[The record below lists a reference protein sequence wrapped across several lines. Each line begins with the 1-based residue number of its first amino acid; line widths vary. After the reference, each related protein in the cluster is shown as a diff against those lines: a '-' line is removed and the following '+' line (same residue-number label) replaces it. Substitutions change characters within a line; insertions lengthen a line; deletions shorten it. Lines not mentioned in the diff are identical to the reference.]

1 MLPQQII
8 AITPPSLSD
17 TGEVLR
23 IAHLLRLGIG
33 RVHIRKPDA
42 TVEELE
48 ALIRSIPRELRSRCV
63 LSHHIE
69 LVRRWGLGGVHLS
82 VADWSAL
89 RERPTDALRPEQ
101 IVGVSCHSVA
111 ELERLPFR
119 PDYAY
124 VSPVAAS
131 ISKPGYG
138 TDSPWTPKLRRAV
151 TARFPFPL
159 IALGGVGEA
168 NAQGFIEEGFAGVAL
183 LGYFASQQLHKLT
196 ERVQKLC
203 APTLLLCGGIDPT
216 AEAGLTA
223 DMQHAARLGVRAYS
237 IVTALTCQDAVTFTR
252 LTAVADTDLI
262 EAVCAL
268 RRQSPPQVA
277 KIGLIASLHQL
288 RLLIREIRALFP
300 ACRIVW
306 DPILRTSSGADLLP
320 DARRESLL
328 EVAELVDVILPNRY
342 ESRQLFGEITPGEW
356 AKHTATAVIAKSAF
370 CTEEDVTDRAYLP
383 DGRLIE
389 STAPRLGEDR
399 HGTGCLYATT
409 LCATLARGE
418 DYQEALHAAQRA
430 TMHYRLGRGQEAPVR
445 RLPLGRRM
453 FVTHATTTAE
463 ILEQTD
469 LVLRQGLADIVELRM
484 KDAPWETFL
493 HTARE
498 ALALCHAYSVPLL
511 INDRV
516 DIALLTGADGVHLGQ
531 RDMPPAE
538 ARRLLG
544 EHALIGLTCNS
555 AEDLTTARTLPID
568 YVGIGPF
575 RFTSTKKKLAPILG
589 LEGYRALQLHAFP
602 LPAYA
607 IGSVS
612 PEDIPALY
620 ALGLYGVAMSSSLIQ
635 AACTA
640 ADDRP

>member
-1 MLPQQII
+1 
-8 AITPPSLSD
+8 
-17 TGEVLR
+17 
-23 IAHLLRLGIG
+23 
-33 RVHIRKPDA
+33 
-42 TVEELE
+42 
-48 ALIRSIPRELRSRCV
+48 
-63 LSHHIE
+63 
-69 LVRRWGLGGVHLS
+69 VRRWELGGVHLS
-82 VADWSAL
+82 VADWSTL
-89 RERPTDALRPEQ
+89 RERPTDALHPEQ
-101 IVGVSCHSVA
+101 TVGVSCHSVA
-111 ELERLPFR
+111 ELERLLFR

-131 ISKPGYG
+131 ISKPDYG
-138 TDSPWTPKLRRAV
+138 NDSLWTPKLRRAV

-159 IALGGVGEA
+159 IALGGIGEA

-183 LGYFASQQLHKLT
+183 LGYFANQQLHELT

-203 APTLLLCGGIDPT
+203 APKLLLCGGIDPT

-223 DMQHAARLGVRAYS
+223 DMQHATRLGVHAYS
-237 IVTALTCQDAVTFTR
+237 IVTALTCQDAVAFTR

-262 EAVCAL
+262 EAVRAL

-288 RLLIREIRALFP
+288 LILIREIRALFP

-306 DPILRTSSGADLLP
+306 DPILRTSSGADLLS
-320 DARRESLL
+320 DASRESLL
-328 EVAELVDVILPNRY
+328 EVAELVDVILPNHY
-342 ESRQLFGEITPGEW
+342 ESRQLFGESIPHEW
-356 AKHTATAVIAKSAF
+356 VERTATTVIAKSASS
-370 CTEEDVTDRAYLP
+370 TEEDVTDRAYLP
-383 DGRLIE
+383 DGQLIE

-409 LCATLARGE
+409 LCAALARGE

-430 TMHYRLGRGQEAPVR
+430 TMHYRLGRRQEAPVR

-453 FVTHATTTAE
+453 FVTHAITTAE
-463 ILEQTD
+463 ILKQTD

-498 ALALCHAYSVPLL
+498 TLVLCHAYGIPLL

-531 RDMPPAE
+531 RDMSPTE

-544 EHALIGLTCNS
+544 DYALIGLTCNS
-555 AEDLTTARTLPID
+555 AEDLATARTLPID

-589 LEGYRALQLHAFP
+589 LEGYHALQLHAFP

>member
-1 MLPQQII
+1 MLSQQII
-8 AITPPSLSD
+8 AITPPALGD
-17 TGEVLR
+17 TGEALR
-23 IAHLLRLGIG
+23 IAHLLRLGVW

-42 TVEELE
+42 TVEEIE
-48 ALIRSIPRELRSRCV
+48 ALIRSIPHELRSRCI

-69 LVRRWGLGGVHLS
+69 LVRHWGLGGVHLS
-82 VADWSAL
+82 VADWSTL

-101 IVGVSCHSVA
+101 IVGVSCHSVE

-138 TDSPWTPKLRRAV
+138 SDSPWTPELRRAV

-159 IALGGVGEA
+159 IALGGIGEA

-183 LGYFASQQLHKLT
+183 LGYFASQQLYELT

-223 DMQHAARLGVRAYS
+223 DMQHAARLGVCAYS
-237 IVTALTCQDAVTFTR
+237 IVTALTCQDAVAFTR

-262 EAVCAL
+262 EAVRAL

-288 RLLIREIRALFP
+288 RLLVREIRALFP

-306 DPILRTSSGADLLP
+306 DPILRTSSGTDLLP
-320 DARRESLL
+320 DASRESLL
-328 EVAELVDVILPNRY
+328 EVAELVDVILPNHY
-342 ESRQLFGEITPGEW
+342 ESRQLFGESIPHEW
-356 AKHTATAVIAKSAF
+356 VERTHTAVISKSASS
-370 CTEEDVTDRAYLP
+370 TEEDVTDRAYLP
-383 DGRLIE
+383 DSRLIE

-409 LCATLARGE
+409 LCAALARGE

-430 TMHYRLGRGQEAPVR
+430 TMHYRLGRRQEAPVR
-445 RLPLGRRM
+445 SLPLGRRM

-484 KDAPWETFL
+484 KDAPWETIL

-498 ALALCHAYSVPLL
+498 ALALCHAYDIPLL

-531 RDMPPAE
+531 RDMSPTE

-555 AEDLTTARTLPID
+555 AEDLATARTLPID

-589 LEGYRALQLHAFP
+589 LEGYRTLQLHSFP

-620 ALGLYGVAMSSSLIQ
+620 ALGLYGVAMSSSLIY
-635 AACTA
+635 AARLA

>member
-1 MLPQQII
+1 MLSQQII
-8 AITPPSLSD
+8 AITPPALGD
-17 TGEVLR
+17 AGEALR

-33 RVHIRKPDA
+33 HVHIRKPDA

-48 ALIRSIPRELRSRCV
+48 GLICSIPRELLSRCV

-82 VADWSAL
+82 VADWSTL

-101 IVGVSCHSVA
+101 IVGVSCHSVE

-138 TDSPWTPKLRRAV
+138 TESPWTPELRRAV

-168 NAQGFIEEGFAGVAL
+168 NAQGFIEDGFAGVAL
-183 LGYFASQQLHKLT
+183 LGYFASKQLHELT
-196 ERVQKLC
+196 EHVHKLC

-223 DMQHAARLGVRAYS
+223 DMQHAARLGVRTYS
-237 IVTALTCQDAVTFTR
+237 IVTALTCQDAV
-252 LTAVADTDLI
+252 A
-262 EAVCAL
+262 
-268 RRQSPPQVA
+268 
-277 KIGLIASLHQL
+277 
-288 RLLIREIRALFP
+288 RLLVREIRALFP

-306 DPILRTSSGADLLP
+306 DPILRTSSGTDLLP
-320 DARRESLL
+320 DASRESLL
-328 EVAELVDVILPNRY
+328 EVAELVDVILPNHY
-342 ESRQLFGEITPGEW
+342 ESRQFFGESTPSEW
-356 AKHTATAVIAKSAF
+356 AERTATAVIAKSASS
-370 CTEEDVTDRAYLP
+370 TEEDITDRAYLP
-383 DGRLIE
+383 DGQLIE

-409 LCATLARGE
+409 LCAALARGE

-445 RLPLGRRM
+445 SLPLGRRM

-463 ILEQTD
+463 ILEQID
-469 LVLRQGLADIVELRM
+469 LVLRQGLADIVELRI
-484 KDAPWETFL
+484 KNAPWETFL

-498 ALALCHAYSVPLL
+498 ALALCHAYGIPLL

-531 RDMPPAE
+531 RDMSPTE

-589 LEGYRALQLHAFP
+589 LEGYRALQLHSLP

-612 PEDIPALY
+612 PEDIPDLY
-620 ALGLYGVAMSSSLIQ
+620 ALGLYGVAMSSNLIY
-635 AACTA
+635 AARLA

>member
-1 MLPQQII
+1 M
-8 AITPPSLSD
+8 
-17 TGEVLR
+17 
-23 IAHLLRLGIG
+23 
-33 RVHIRKPDA
+33 
-42 TVEELE
+42 
-48 ALIRSIPRELRSRCV
+48 
-63 LSHHIE
+63 
-69 LVRRWGLGGVHLS
+69 
-82 VADWSAL
+82 
-89 RERPTDALRPEQ
+89 
-101 IVGVSCHSVA
+101 
-111 ELERLPFR
+111 
-119 PDYAY
+119 
-124 VSPVAAS
+124 SPVAAS
-131 ISKPGYG
+131 ISKPDYG
-138 TDSPWTPKLRRAV
+138 NDSPWTPELRRAV

-159 IALGGVGEA
+159 IALGGIGEA

-183 LGYFASQQLHKLT
+183 LGYFANQQLHELT

-203 APTLLLCGGIDPT
+203 APKLLLCGGIDPT

-223 DMQHAARLGVRAYS
+223 DMQHATRLGVHAYS
-237 IVTALTCQDAVTFTR
+237 IVTALTCQDAVAFTR

-262 EAVCAL
+262 EAVRAL

-288 RLLIREIRALFP
+288 RLLVREIRALFP

-306 DPILRTSSGADLLP
+306 DPILRTSSGADLLS
-320 DARRESLL
+320 DASRESLL
-328 EVAELVDVILPNRY
+328 EVAELVDVILPNHY
-342 ESRQLFGEITPGEW
+342 ESHQLFGESIPHEW
-356 AKHTATAVIAKSAF
+356 VERTHTAVIAKSASS
-370 CTEEDVTDRAYLP
+370 TEEEVTDRAYLA

-409 LCATLARGE
+409 LCAALARGE

-430 TMHYRLGRGQEAPVR
+430 TMHYRLGRRQEAPVR

-453 FVTHATTTAE
+453 FVTHAITTAE
-463 ILEQTD
+463 ILKQTD

-484 KDAPWETFL
+484 KDTPWETFL

-498 ALALCHAYSVPLL
+498 TLALCHAYSVPLL

-531 RDMPPAE
+531 RDISPAE

-544 EHALIGLTCNS
+544 DYALIGLTCNS

-589 LEGYRALQLHAFP
+589 LEGYRALQLQAFP

-612 PEDIPALY
+612 PEDIPDLY
-620 ALGLYGVAMSSSLIQ
+620 ALGLYGVAMSSSLIH
-635 AACTA
+635 AARIA

>member
-1 MLPQQII
+1 M
-8 AITPPSLSD
+8 
-17 TGEVLR
+17 
-23 IAHLLRLGIG
+23 
-33 RVHIRKPDA
+33 
-42 TVEELE
+42 
-48 ALIRSIPRELRSRCV
+48 
-63 LSHHIE
+63 
-69 LVRRWGLGGVHLS
+69 
-82 VADWSAL
+82 
-89 RERPTDALRPEQ
+89 
-101 IVGVSCHSVA
+101 
-111 ELERLPFR
+111 
-119 PDYAY
+119 
-124 VSPVAAS
+124 SPVAAS
-131 ISKPGYG
+131 ISKPDYG
-138 TDSPWTPKLRRAV
+138 NDSPWTPELRRAV
-151 TARFPFPL
+151 TARFPFLL
-159 IALGGVGEA
+159 IALGGIGEA

-183 LGYFASQQLHKLT
+183 LGYFASQHLHELT

-237 IVTALTCQDAVTFTR
+237 LVTALTCQDAVAFTR
-252 LTAVADTDLI
+252 LTAVADADLI
-262 EAVCAL
+262 EAVRAL
-268 RRQSPPQVA
+268 RKQSPPQVA

-288 RLLIREIRALFP
+288 RILIREIRALFP
-300 ACRIVW
+300 ACRIIW

-342 ESRQLFGEITPGEW
+342 ESRQLFGESIPHEW
-356 AKHTATAVIAKSAF
+356 VERTHTAVIAKSASS
-370 CTEEDVTDRAYLP
+370 TEEDVTDRAYLP

-409 LCATLARGE
+409 LCTSLARGE

-463 ILEQTD
+463 ILKQTD

-498 ALALCHAYSVPLL
+498 ALALCHAYGAPLL

-531 RDMPPAE
+531 RDMSPTE

-544 EHALIGLTCNS
+544 DYALIGLTCNS
-555 AEDLTTARTLPID
+555 AEDLATALTLPID

-589 LEGYRALQLHAFP
+589 LEGYRALQLHSFP

-612 PEDIPALY
+612 PEDIPDLY

-635 AACTA
+635 AAHAA

>member
-1 MLPQQII
+1 M
-8 AITPPSLSD
+8 
-17 TGEVLR
+17 
-23 IAHLLRLGIG
+23 
-33 RVHIRKPDA
+33 
-42 TVEELE
+42 
-48 ALIRSIPRELRSRCV
+48 
-63 LSHHIE
+63 
-69 LVRRWGLGGVHLS
+69 
-82 VADWSAL
+82 
-89 RERPTDALRPEQ
+89 
-101 IVGVSCHSVA
+101 
-111 ELERLPFR
+111 
-119 PDYAY
+119 
-124 VSPVAAS
+124 
-131 ISKPGYG
+131 
-138 TDSPWTPKLRRAV
+138 
-151 TARFPFPL
+151 
-159 IALGGVGEA
+159 
-168 NAQGFIEEGFAGVAL
+168 
-183 LGYFASQQLHKLT
+183 
-196 ERVQKLC
+196 
-203 APTLLLCGGIDPT
+203 
-216 AEAGLTA
+216 
-223 DMQHAARLGVRAYS
+223 
-237 IVTALTCQDAVTFTR
+237 
-252 LTAVADTDLI
+252 
-262 EAVCAL
+262 
-268 RRQSPPQVA
+268 
-277 KIGLIASLHQL
+277 
-288 RLLIREIRALFP
+288 LFP

-342 ESRQLFGEITPGEW
+342 ESRQLFGESIPHEW
-356 AKHTATAVIAKSAF
+356 VERTHTAVIAKSAF
-370 CTEEDVTDRAYLP
+370 STEEDVTDRAYLP

-409 LCATLARGE
+409 LCAALARGE

-498 ALALCHAYSVPLL
+498 ALALCHAYGVPLL

-531 RDMPPAE
+531 RDMSPAE

-620 ALGLYGVAMSSSLIQ
+620 ALGLYGVAMSSSLIHT
-635 AACTA
+635 ARLA

>member
-1 MLPQQII
+1 M
-8 AITPPSLSD
+8 
-17 TGEVLR
+17 
-23 IAHLLRLGIG
+23 
-33 RVHIRKPDA
+33 
-42 TVEELE
+42 
-48 ALIRSIPRELRSRCV
+48 
-63 LSHHIE
+63 
-69 LVRRWGLGGVHLS
+69 HLS
-82 VADWSAL
+82 VADWSTL

-101 IVGVSCHSVA
+101 IVGVSCHSVE
-111 ELERLPFR
+111 ELECLPFR

-138 TDSPWTPKLRRAV
+138 NDSLWTRELRRAV

-183 LGYFASQQLHKLT
+183 LGYFASQQLYELT

-262 EAVCAL
+262 EAVRAL

-288 RLLIREIRALFP
+288 RLLIREIRVLFP

-389 STAPRLGEDR
+389 STAPRLR
-399 HGTGCLYATT
+399 RRPPWHGLSLRYDTVRCLSS
-409 LCATLARGE
+409 G
-418 DYQEALHAAQRA
+418 
-430 TMHYRLGRGQEAPVR
+430 R
-445 RLPLGRRM
+445 RLPRGTPRSPACDDALPPWAKAGSTRKATATRPTD
-453 FVTHATTTAE
+453 VRHARYHHSGDPRA
-463 ILEQTD
+463 D
-469 LVLRQGLADIVELRM
+469 RPRPSSGL
-484 KDAPWETFL
+484 
-493 HTARE
+493 
-498 ALALCHAYSVPLL
+498 S
-511 INDRV
+511 
-516 DIALLTGADGVHLGQ
+516 
-531 RDMPPAE
+531 
-538 ARRLLG
+538 
-544 EHALIGLTCNS
+544 
-555 AEDLTTARTLPID
+555 
-568 YVGIGPF
+568 
-575 RFTSTKKKLAPILG
+575 
-589 LEGYRALQLHAFP
+589 GYRGATHEGRPVGDLPPYRTRSLSALSCLQRP
-602 LPAYA
+602 PY
-607 IGSVS
+607 
-612 PEDIPALY
+612 
-620 ALGLYGVAMSSSLIQ
+620 SSM
-635 AACTA
+635 TE
-640 ADDRP
+640 